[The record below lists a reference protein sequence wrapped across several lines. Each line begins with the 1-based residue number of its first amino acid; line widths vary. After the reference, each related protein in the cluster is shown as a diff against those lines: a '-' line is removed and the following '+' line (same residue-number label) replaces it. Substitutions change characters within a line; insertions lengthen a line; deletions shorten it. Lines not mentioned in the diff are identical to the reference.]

1 MLPAFKLSSGFFRSQ
16 KGAVSV
22 VEAALVYP
30 VVIISCIALIYAGI
44 FMYESAVLESRAAS
58 VAVLTAKNISFSGLE
73 KLADD
78 GYSDSMKFE
87 NDISGGKVRRAYRDN
102 APYRYLVASEISSE
116 TEKKA
121 IRYAADT
128 ILPAYAEKCKIEV
141 VPHLLS
147 REVSVKISRRVV
159 LPHLFHIIG
168 IDESRKVGASSRAI
182 VSDPAEFLRNTD
194 IAFDT
199 AGYISERFGLDKKKD
214 LLMEKIKSA
223 LERFGVKKK

>member
-78 GYSDSMKFE
+78 GYSERMKFE
-87 NDISGGKVRRAYRDN
+87 NDISRGKVRRAYRDN
-102 APYRYLVASEISSE
+102 APYRYLITSEISSE

-128 ILPAYAEKCKIEV
+128 ILPAYSEKCRIDV
-141 VPHLLS
+141 IPNFLS
-147 REVSVKISRRVV
+147 REVRVRISRKVM
-159 LPHLFHIIG
+159 LPHLFEIIG
-168 IDESRKVGASSRAI
+168 VEDSRSVGVSARAL

-214 LLMEKIKSA
+214 LLMEKIKTA
-223 LERFGVKKK
+223 LERFGVNKK